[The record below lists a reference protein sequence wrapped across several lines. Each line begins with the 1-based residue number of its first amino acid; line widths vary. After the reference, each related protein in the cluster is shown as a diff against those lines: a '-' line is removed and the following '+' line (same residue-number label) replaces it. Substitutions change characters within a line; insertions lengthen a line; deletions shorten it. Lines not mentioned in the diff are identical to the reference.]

1 MNGFS
6 KRVWIGL
13 LCIPV
18 LFSCATYQRKLS
30 AYYQQV
36 DAGHYERA
44 DALLSSNGF
53 LQRDRNQLLYY
64 MEKGKLFHLRGL
76 YDSSNLYFNK
86 ADDFIEEKRKSAG
99 DVFLG
104 ASVNPM
110 LQTYLGEDH
119 ERFLIHY
126 YKAINYLQLGNTEG
140 ARVEARRIQLSED
153 ALNDKTRK
161 ENKYQQDAFA
171 LILQGLLY
179 EAAGEA
185 NNAFISYRN
194 AAELY
199 LRSGGN
205 YYGVALPNQLKQDL
219 ISAAR
224 ASGFG
229 DQADYYANATKA
241 KEEMNMQPAGGW
253 LVVFIETGSAPVKQ
267 EIRYSVTQGANGFYF
282 YGNDGLRQDIFIDR
296 NRFNDN
302 QLSQIRNTT
311 IAIPYYQPRSFNSPA
326 VQIRLNG
333 NNYRAEDVANM
344 NALCA
349 RLMQERMGKEIAN
362 ALIRQLV
369 KKVAEKGSE
378 AIATAAAQKSDT
390 KKDGTKK
397 TEAEKR
403 KDAQNAEA
411 IGAAVGLIMNV
422 VNSATEKAD
431 TRNWQSLPAFIQY
444 VRIPLQAGVNTI
456 ELSAGNQQKTITVQG
471 NGGIQLQNW
480 IVRGR

>member
-44 DALLSSNGF
+44 DALLSNNNF
-53 LQRDRNQLLYY
+53 LQRDRNQLLYF

-86 ADDFIEEKRKSAG
+86 ADELIEEKRKSAG
-99 DVFLG
+99 DVLLG

-110 LQTYLGEDH
+110 LQNYLGEDH
-119 ERFLIHY
+119 ERFLLHY
-126 YKAINYLQLGNTEG
+126 YKALNYMQLGNTEG

-161 ENKYQQDAFA
+161 ENKYQQSAFA
-171 LILQGLLY
+171 LILQGLIY
-179 EAAGEA
+179 EVAGEV

-194 AAELY
+194 AVDLY
-199 LRSGGN
+199 LKNGGN
-205 YYGVALPNQLKQDL
+205 YYGVSLPEQLKHDL
-219 ISAAR
+219 IRTAK
-224 ASGFG
+224 ASGFP
-229 DQADYYANATKA
+229 DQAEIYTQSTKPGA
-241 KEEMNMQPAGGW
+241 DSVKKPAGGW
-253 LVVFIETGSAPVKQ
+253 LVLFIETGAAPIKQ
-267 EIRYSVTQGANGFYF
+267 EIRFSITQGVDGFYF
-282 YGNDGLRQDIFIDR
+282 IGTDGIRQQIFIDA
-296 NRFNDN
+296 NTFNSDR
-302 QLSQIRNTT
+302 LSQIRNTT
-311 IAIPYYQPRSFNSPA
+311 VAIPYYQPRSVNSP
-326 VQIRLNG
+326 VLQISANG
-333 NNYRAEDVANM
+333 NTYRAEDVENM
-344 NALCA
+344 NVLCA

-369 KKVAEKGSE
+369 KKLTEKGSE
-378 AIATAAAQKSDT
+378 AAATAAAQKGDT
-390 KKDGTKK
+390 KKDGTRKSA
-397 TEAEKR
+397 AEKR
-403 KDAQNAEA
+403 QDAQNAEA
-411 IGAAVGLIMNV
+411 IGAAVGLLVNII
-422 VNSATEKAD
+422 NSATEKAD

-444 VRIPLQAGVNTI
+444 VRIPLQNGTNTI
-456 ELSAGNQQKTITVQG
+456 SLAAGNQQRTITVEG
-471 NGGIQLQNW
+471 RGGIQLQNW

>member
-179 EAAGEA
+179 EIRCQ
-185 NNAFISYRN
+185 NS
-194 AAELY
+194 
-199 LRSGGN
+199 LRS
-205 YYGVALPNQLKQDL
+205 A
-219 ISAAR
+219 
-224 ASGFG
+224 
-229 DQADYYANATKA
+229 
-241 KEEMNMQPAGGW
+241 
-253 LVVFIETGSAPVKQ
+253 
-267 EIRYSVTQGANGFYF
+267 
-282 YGNDGLRQDIFIDR
+282 
-296 NRFNDN
+296 
-302 QLSQIRNTT
+302 
-311 IAIPYYQPRSFNSPA
+311 
-326 VQIRLNG
+326 
-333 NNYRAEDVANM
+333 
-344 NALCA
+344 
-349 RLMQERMGKEIAN
+349 
-362 ALIRQLV
+362 
-369 KKVAEKGSE
+369 
-378 AIATAAAQKSDT
+378 
-390 KKDGTKK
+390 
-397 TEAEKR
+397 
-403 KDAQNAEA
+403 
-411 IGAAVGLIMNV
+411 
-422 VNSATEKAD
+422 
-431 TRNWQSLPAFIQY
+431 
-444 VRIPLQAGVNTI
+444 
-456 ELSAGNQQKTITVQG
+456 
-471 NGGIQLQNW
+471 
-480 IVRGR
+480 

>member
-44 DALLSSNGF
+44 DAMLSRNSYM
-53 LQRDRNQLLYY
+53 QRERNQLLYF

-76 YDSSNLYFNK
+76 YDSSNLYLNK
-86 ADDFIEEKRKSAG
+86 ADALIEEKRKSAG
-99 DVFLG
+99 DVVLG

-119 ERFLIHY
+119 ERFLVHY
-126 YKAINYLQLGNTEG
+126 YKALNYLQLGNIDG

-171 LILQGLLY
+171 LILQGLIY
-179 EAAGEA
+179 ETTGEV

-194 AAELY
+194 AVDLY
-199 LRSGGN
+199 LKNGGN
-205 YYGVALPNQLKQDL
+205 YYGVSLPEQLKQDL
-219 ISAAR
+219 IRTAL
-224 ASGFG
+224 ASGFT
-229 DQADYYANATKA
+229 DEATRYAKATNPKPDSTQ
-241 KEEMNMQPAGGW
+241 NPAGGW
-253 LVVFIETGSAPVKQ
+253 LVLFIESGAAPAKE
-267 EIRYSVTQGANGFYF
+267 EIRFSITQGVNGFYF
-282 YGNDGLRQDIFIDR
+282 IGTDGIRQDVFIDA
-296 NRFNDN
+296 NRWNDY

-311 IAIPYYQPRSFNSPA
+311 VAIPYYQARSYHTPTLSISA
-326 VQIRLNG
+326 NG
-333 NNYRAEDVANM
+333 RNYRAEDVENM

-349 RLMQERMGKEIAN
+349 RLMQERIGKEIAN

-369 KKVAEKGSE
+369 KKLAERGSE
-378 AIATAAAQKSDT
+378 AVATAAAQKSDT

-397 TEAEKR
+397 TDAEKR
-403 KDAQNAEA
+403 KDAENAEA
-411 IGAAVGLIMNV
+411 IGAAVGLLVNM

-444 VRIPLQAGVNTI
+444 VRIPLQAGTNTI
-456 ELSAGNQQKTITVQG
+456 SLSAGNQQRTITVQG

>member
-1 MNGFS
+1 MNGVS

-30 AYYQQV
+30 AYYQHV
-36 DAGHYERA
+36 DAGHFERA

-86 ADDFIEEKRKSAG
+86 ADDLIEDKRKSAG

-179 EAAGEA
+179 EASGEM

-194 AAELY
+194 ATDLY
-199 LRSGGN
+199 LKNGGN

-229 DQADYYANATKA
+229 DQADYYADATKP
-241 KEEMNMQPAGGW
+241 KEEMNAQPAGGW
-253 LVVFIETGSAPVKQ
+253 LVLFIETGSVPAKQ

-282 YGNDGLRQDIFIDR
+282 YGNDGLRQDVFIDR

-311 IAIPYYQPRSFNSPA
+311 IAIPYYQPRSFNSPS
-326 VQIRLNG
+326 VQVRLNG

-349 RLMQERMGKEIAN
+349 RLMQERIGKEIAN

-369 KKVAEKGSE
+369 KRATEKGSE

-390 KKDGTKK
+390 KKDGTNK

-411 IGAAVGLIMNV
+411 IGAAVGLLMNV
-422 VNSATEKAD
+422 VNNATEKAD

-444 VRIPLQAGVNTI
+444 VRIPLQAGVNSI

>member
-86 ADDFIEEKRKSAG
+86 ADDLIEEKRKSAG

-153 ALNDKTRK
+153 ALNNKTRK

-179 EAAGEA
+179 EASGEA

-199 LRSGGN
+199 LKSGGN
-205 YYGVALPNQLKQDL
+205 YYGVSLPNQLKHDL

-241 KEEMNMQPAGGW
+241 KEEMNVQPAGGW

-311 IAIPYYQPRSFNSPA
+311 IAIPYYQARSFNSPA

-369 KKVAEKGSE
+369 KKVAERGSE

>member
-53 LQRDRNQLLYY
+53 LQRDRNELLYF

-86 ADDFIEEKRKSAG
+86 ADNLIEEKRKSAG

-126 YKAINYLQLGNTEG
+126 YKAINYLQLGNIEG

-179 EAAGEA
+179 EASGEM

-194 AAELY
+194 ATDLY
-199 LRSGGN
+199 LKNGGN
-205 YYGVALPNQLKQDL
+205 YYGVTLPNQLKQDL
-219 ISAAR
+219 VRTAN
-224 ASGFG
+224 ASGFS
-229 DQADYYANATKA
+229 DQADYYTRTTKLQT
-241 KEEMNMQPAGGW
+241 ESVENPSGGW
-253 LVVFIETGSAPVKQ
+253 LVLFIETGLAPVKQ

-296 NRFNDN
+296 NRFNNN
-302 QLSQIRNTT
+302 QLSQIRNTM
-311 IAIPYYQPRSFNSPA
+311 IAIPYYQPRSFTSPSLS
-326 VQIRLNG
+326 IRANG
-333 NNYRAEDVANM
+333 STYRAEDVENM
-344 NALCA
+344 NVLCA
-349 RLMQERMGKEIAN
+349 RLMQERLGKEIAN

-369 KKVAEKGSE
+369 KKLAERGSE
-378 AIATAAAQKSDT
+378 AVATAAAQKSDT

-397 TEAEKR
+397 SEAEKR
-403 KDAQNAEA
+403 KDAQNAQA
-411 IGAAVGLIMNV
+411 IGAAVGLLMNV

-456 ELSAGNQQKTITVQG
+456 ELAAGNQQKTITVQG

>member
-86 ADDFIEEKRKSAG
+86 ADDLIEEKRKSAG

-179 EAAGEA
+179 EASGEA

-199 LRSGGN
+199 LKNGGN
-205 YYGVALPNQLKQDL
+205 YYGVSLPNQLKHDL

-241 KEEMNMQPAGGW
+241 KEEMNVQPAGGW

-267 EIRYSVTQGANGFYF
+267 EIRYSVTRGANGFYF

-302 QLSQIRNTT
+302 QLNQIRNTT
-311 IAIPYYQPRSFNSPA
+311 IAIPYYQARSFNSPA

-349 RLMQERMGKEIAN
+349 RLMQERIGKEIAN

-444 VRIPLQAGVNTI
+444 VRIPLQVGVNTI